1 MLVIDLKGLLK
12 THCFVVQ
19 LISQFVPDA
28 IPRVGFYFP
37 TMCFLQT
44 SAADSYYFKFSFIR
58 HALSYLAIFYIL
70 SYPKPII
77 DGDSHKSLWFA
88 LRKKF
93 LWRKV
98 YLGRIPIRAK
108 VFCGEK
114 KNFFASFSERKKFHL
129 LRNET
134 KLPHWRWVICLST
147 ICAQYLLSACYMLGI
162 LLDPEDT
169 GVNITDDNS

>member
-44 SAADSYYFKFSFIR
+44 SAADSYYFKFSFIK

-93 LWRKV
+93 L
-98 YLGRIPIRAK
+98 
-108 VFCGEK
+108 
-114 KNFFASFSERKKFHL
+114 
-129 LRNET
+129 
-134 KLPHWRWVICLST
+134 
-147 ICAQYLLSACYMLGI
+147 
-162 LLDPEDT
+162 
-169 GVNITDDNS
+169 